1 MQTTMKKNN
10 LNPAWK
16 ESFDIDWH
24 GEEIIQIECW
34 DHNKVSC
41 YSFDVIQSTVRLKY
55 TMKSILTRKSLQVN
69 YIPLLCG
76 NADGTPT
83 RSLGAPPQ
91 CSEAPSQSLKEPTK
105 RPRSGRYMSPSENF
119 WSEWVSSY
127 LRNTAVGIMG
137 SANCYYILFSSPN
150 TIFLA
155 ELISVYMMF

>member
-55 TMKSILTRKSLQVN
+55 DETHPDQKFPASELYPLIARKRPRGTTSWSL
-69 YIPLLCG
+69 
-76 NADGTPT
+76 
-83 RSLGAPPQ
+83 
-91 CSEAPSQSLKEPTK
+91 EAPTK
-105 RPRSGRYMSPSENF
+105 RPRTEGVYFTFREFLVRMGVIVFDKYCGRYHGF
-119 WSEWVSSY
+119 
-127 LRNTAVGIMG
+127 
-137 SANCYYILFSSPN
+137 
-150 TIFLA
+150 
-155 ELISVYMMF
+155 